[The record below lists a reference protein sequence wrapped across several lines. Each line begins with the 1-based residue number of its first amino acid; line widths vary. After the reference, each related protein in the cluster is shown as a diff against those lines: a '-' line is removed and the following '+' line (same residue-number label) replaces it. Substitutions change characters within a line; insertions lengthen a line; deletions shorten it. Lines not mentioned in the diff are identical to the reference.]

1 MVMDGPMSCLYL
13 VRSHWRRDH
22 GEVDEVPVEDEGAVM
37 EVAPVVAS
45 SSSSVLHGM
54 SHRDG
59 PRPSRL
65 ELPQHFLQQR
75 DCRIIIKIVKPRSFY
90 CELTMR

>member
-22 GEVDEVPVEDEGAVM
+22 GEVDEVPVEDEGAVL
-37 EVAPVVAS
+37 EVA
-45 SSSSVLHGM
+45 SVHV